1 MITEEFWTAQ
11 VHVCKCVIMHL
22 HTQPHHHRSSLL
34 LCLFGFIFK
43 PYPPP
48 LLTSLNQWKERHYF
62 DDEDEGDEADS
73 DDEKDEKDE
82 DEDDLQTVCVTQRL
96 TNTERR
102 FLTLVICK
110 WEKKIY
116 IRSISLSICFQCM
129 FCLEWV
135 ATVCITQKINW
146 ISGAQ
151 LVGPV

>member
-1 MITEEFWTAQ
+1 MCDHASPHSTPSPQKFTAS
-11 VHVCKCVIMHL
+11 VFV
-22 HTQPHHHRSSLL
+22 
-34 LCLFGFIFK
+34 GFIFK

-110 WEKKIY
+110 
-116 IRSISLSICFQCM
+116 
-129 FCLEWV
+129 
-135 ATVCITQKINW
+135 
-146 ISGAQ
+146 
-151 LVGPV
+151 